1 MAIPRIAACFRA
13 RFRDDLI
20 MSASYK
26 SSGPVTLTEEQILAL
41 HRRLRDM
48 RHDVN
53 GRLANIV
60 AAAELIRLR
69 PETTE
74 ERLRV
79 LLEQPHQAA
88 EAVGHFSR
96 DFEAAFGLIRE

>member
-1 MAIPRIAACFRA
+1 
-13 RFRDDLI
+13 

-26 SSGPVTLTEEQILAL
+26 FTGPVTLTEEQVLAL

-69 PETTE
+69 PDTTE
-74 ERLRV
+74 ERLKT
-79 LLEQPHQAA
+79 LLDQPHRAA
-88 EAVGHFSR
+88 EAIGHFSR
-96 DFEAAFGLIRE
+96 DFETAFGLVRE

>member
-1 MAIPRIAACFRA
+1 MGFGPDAACFQVC
-13 RFRDDLI
+13 FRDDWD

-26 SSGPVTLTEEQILAL
+26 LNGPVTLTEEQIFAL

-53 GRLANIV
+53 GRLANMV

-69 PETTE
+69 PETAAD
-74 ERLRV
+74 RLRI
-79 LLEQPHQAA
+79 LLDQPHHAA
-88 EAVGHFSR
+88 EAIGHFSH
-96 DFEAAFGLIRE
+96 DFELAFGLARE

>member
-1 MAIPRIAACFRA
+1 
-13 RFRDDLI
+13 

-26 SSGPVTLTEEQILAL
+26 LNGPVTLTEEQVFAL

-60 AAAELIRLR
+60 AAAELIRLH
-69 PETTE
+69 PESMD
-74 ERLRV
+74 ERIRI
-79 LLEQPHQAA
+79 LLDQPHRAS
-88 EAVGHFSR
+88 EMIGHFSR
-96 DFEAAFGLIRE
+96 DFETTLGLVRE

>member
-1 MAIPRIAACFRA
+1 
-13 RFRDDLI
+13 

-26 SSGPVTLTEEQILAL
+26 PAGPVTLTEDQILAL

-60 AAAELIRLR
+60 AAAELMRMR
-69 PETTE
+69 PETTK
-74 ERLRV
+74 ERLKV

-88 EAVGHFSR
+88 EAIGHFSR
-96 DFEAAFGLIRE
+96 DFETAFGLNRE

>member
-1 MAIPRIAACFRA
+1 
-13 RFRDDLI
+13 
-20 MSASYK
+20 MSGSYK
-26 SSGPVTLTEEQILAL
+26 LNGPVTLTEEQIYAL

-69 PETTE
+69 PDTME
-74 ERLRV
+74 ERLRI
-79 LLEQPHQAA
+79 LLDQPRQAA
-88 EAVGHFSR
+88 DSIGHFSR
-96 DFEAAFGLIRE
+96 DFETAFGLIRGE